1 MKLVWDI
8 ETDGLDNPSVIHCV
22 CTQDLETGER
32 RNFYGALSS
41 YQDDLV
47 EMFTNA
53 EAVIGHN
60 IINYD
65 CKWLGSFVP
74 ALAEWFSNNH
84 DKVIDTL
91 VLSRLLWQDR
101 PGGHSLEAWGERL
114 KFPKPAMEDFSVF
127 TPEMLAR
134 CEADVEINKRVYQRL
149 MHKLDKPNWVK
160 PIKTEL
166 EYQWIA
172 REMHENGFRF
182 NIEDAVKML
191 DELETKLS
199 VLDEQILA
207 AFPPK
212 VEIVQMKTKTKV
224 VETVFNPSSP
234 KQLVDRLWEGGWKPF
249 DKTKGY
255 AQALKDKSTPPEKLA
270 KFKRYGWKVNE
281 ANIETLPND
290 AAPEYQLLVE
300 RMLTEARKRTLVEWI
315 DAYDPST
322 KRIHG
327 LFNPLGTRTQR
338 CVHTRPNM
346 GNVPTK
352 KSIKYNSKRLRD
364 LAIEYGGRMR
374 SMWIADDGARA
385 LVYTIGI
392 SKECE
397 KNYQQTH
404 TLSTQEHGLNV
415 KEKNDAISYE
425 SRSVIQDLNASTVS
439 LQKNVT
445 QWLKSKGIDVFS
457 VTVVNKTSLS
467 ITTMTPDASAES
479 FVDNAIRNLVGMK
492 IDGWQLSYISTQP
505 TTIEAFLVGTDME
518 SAHLRIFGH
527 LIDDKQFIEALISGR
542 KEDGTDPHSLN
553 KRAFGDICPD
563 RDRAKTGIFTYL
575 NGGGVTKFREIFN
588 CSREA
593 AQEALD
599 GLVRTYPG
607 LARLKRESI
616 PADAKRGWFQG
627 IDGRLVINDSEHHM
641 IGMYLQNMESVLM
654 KYANILWRTE
664 LDRLGIRYKQVNFVH
679 DEFVT
684 EVYGDKKTAELVGQI
699 QADSLREVGKKFNLN
714 CPMSGEWKIGKNWL
728 EVH

>member
-172 REMHENGFRF
+172 REMHESGFRF

-191 DELETKLS
+191 DELESKLS

-234 KQLVDRLWEGGWKPF
+234 KQLVDRLWEGGWKPY
-249 DKTKGY
+249 DKTKGH

-374 SMWIADDGARA
+374 SMWIADDGA
-385 LVYTIGI
+385 
-392 SKECE
+392 
-397 KNYQQTH
+397 
-404 TLSTQEHGLNV
+404 
-415 KEKNDAISYE
+415 
-425 SRSVIQDLNASTVS
+425 
-439 LQKNVT
+439 
-445 QWLKSKGIDVFS
+445 
-457 VTVVNKTSLS
+457 
-467 ITTMTPDASAES
+467 
-479 FVDNAIRNLVGMK
+479 
-492 IDGWQLSYISTQP
+492 
-505 TTIEAFLVGTDME
+505 FLVGADME

-575 NGGGVTKFREIFN
+575 NGGGVNKFREIFN

-599 GLVRTYPG
+599 GLVRAYPG

-654 KYANILWRTE
+654 KYAQIEMLKRFKTAGIPV
-664 LDRLGIRYKQVNFVH
+664 RLICWVH
-679 DEFVT
+679 DEVVL
-684 EVYGDKKTAELVGQI
+684 EVSSSKTDAETVASI
-699 QADSLREVGKKFNLN
+699 AADCIKWAGEQFNLN
-714 CPMSGEWKIGKNWL
+714 CPMSGESKIGKTWL
-728 EVH
+728 QIH